1 MRRESV
7 RRRWFVSLCSSGR
20 DTETV
25 AAHSS
30 SVLERR
36 CACGC
41 ESPPRARR
49 PSLRRQKRDARPQPG
64 ADGPRRSPRTYAPQD
79 ARDRSYL
86 VSAYLV
92 ATGLPR
98 RRRCPSP
105 SAAPPI
111 GQPSDRSIG
120 AQRRL
125 QIRERCWRRRR
136 WSLVLLLVGPP
147 RAIRPAATPQQSSA
161 ASSALRCAD

>member
-20 DTETV
+20 DSGSPQLE
-25 AAHSS
+25 

-64 ADGPRRSPRTYAPQD
+64 ADGPRRSPRTCATPHTRPNRSRYGFIWSPPRTGLRGGGDVPAP
-79 ARDRSYL
+79 ARPHPSASPQIDRSAL
-86 VSAYLV
+86 KVGFRSSD
-92 ATGLPR
+92 PR
-98 RRRCPSP
+98 RRTLL
-105 SAAPPI
+105 APPPI
-111 GQPSDRSIG
+111 DPSGD
-120 AQRRL
+120 
-125 QIRERCWRRRR
+125 
-136 WSLVLLLVGPP
+136 
-147 RAIRPAATPQQSSA
+147 ATA
-161 ASSALRCAD
+161 GLSSALRCAD